1 MFLRNFLEVRL
12 IPLAR
17 LVTLHVLRQTSTFL
31 KMKRGL
37 SSMASKASAS
47 DSKDLEHEPKRKPVS
62 YGAAAAGHGRP
73 RPSGSTHPQARQSHG
88 GSHWSMKLLDTMK
101 DPNMIVK
108 EDDKVVIIK
117 DAYPKAKHHFLV
129 LPRDSISS
137 LRALNSSHVSVL
149 QHMLELGKSLESEL
163 TAKDSSVRFQHGY
176 HAVPSMARLHMHIIS
191 RDFNSPCL
199 KTKKHWNSFT
209 TEFFLPA
216 EDVIGRLQ
224 THGKVEVD
232 KARYEEILK
241 SPLKCHVCNAS
252 CQNMPKLKDHILRH

>member
-1 MFLRNFLEVRL
+1 MVLRNFLEIRL

-88 GSHWSMKLLDTMK
+88 SHWSMKLLDTMK

-108 EDDKVVIIK
+108 EDDNVVIIK

-137 LRALNSSHVSVL
+137 LRALNSSHVSLL

>member
-1 MFLRNFLEVRL
+1 MVANFSEAVLEVCQ
-12 IPLAR
+12 IAR
-17 LVTLHVLRQTSTFL
+17 LVTLARVLRQTSAFL
-31 KMKRGL
+31 KMKRG
-37 SSMASKASAS
+37 SSSIASAT
-47 DSKDLEHEPKRKPVS
+47 DTKDLEHEPKRKPIS
-62 YGAAAAGHGRP
+62 YGAAASAQP
-73 RPSGSTHPQARQSHG
+73 RPQARQSHG
-88 GSHWSMKLLDTMK
+88 GHWSMKLLDTMK
-101 DPNMIVK
+101 DPSMIVK

-137 LRALNSSHVSVL
+137 LRALNSSHISLL

-163 TAKDSSVRFQHGY
+163 TTKDPSLRFQHGY

-191 RDFNSPCL
+191 KDFNSPCL

-209 TEFFLPA
+209 TDFFLPA

-224 THGKVEVD
+224 TRGKVEVD

-241 SPLKCHVCNAS
+241 SPLKCHVCHAS
-252 CQNMPKLKDHILRH
+252 CQNMPKLKDHILHH